1 MLFIMIESAAFG
13 TMTIHGKP
21 YSTDLIIFPDGHVE
35 EGWWRK
41 SGHLLL
47 PDDILSLV
55 DTEPALIVIGT
66 GVHGRM
72 RLDASLTSFL
82 AQRGIRLIAAPN
94 SKAIAA
100 YNEEQGKGVRIG
112 AGFHLTC

>member
-1 MLFIMIESAAFG
+1 MLAIMSESTTFG
-13 TMTIHGKP
+13 TMTIDGQS
-21 YSTDLIIFPDGHVE
+21 YSTDLIIFPDGRVE

-41 SGHLLL
+41 KGHLLL
-47 PDDILSLV
+47 PDDIIPLV

-72 RLDASLTSFL
+72 RLDASFTPFL
-82 AQRGIRLIAAPN
+82 MQRGIRLVAAIN
-94 SKAIAA
+94 SEAIAV
-100 YNEEQGKGVRIG
+100 YNEEQGKGTRIG